1 MLSTG
6 NDIVSLNGIDVTR
19 TLQPNF
25 YSKILAPSETA
36 LHTEP
41 RFAAIPFEVFVWLLW
56 SIKESAFKYLQRIN
70 PAVLF
75 TPVKF
80 EVNEIRLPEAFKLI
94 DFNFNELRDIGF
106 DDYDAISATVCFERY
121 ILYSKSLV
129 YKGLVSTVVSI
140 NQNCSKTHWGIKQIA
155 SSDTAV
161 QSSEVRAFA
170 INSLQI
176 MLGDDRVIINKNK
189 HQIPVAVQNQA
200 KAIPISLS
208 HHENW
213 IAYSFLVQ

>member
-6 NDIVSLNGIDVTR
+6 NDIVSLKGINVTR

-36 LHTEP
+36 LHSEP

-56 SIKESAFKYLQRIN
+56 SIKESAFKFLQRIN
-70 PAVLF
+70 PDVIF

-80 EVNEIRLPEAFKLI
+80 EVKEFYMPEGFKLI
-94 DFNFNELRDIGF
+94 DFDLTELTAIGF
-106 DDYDAISATVCFERY
+106 DDFEAISATVHFENN
-121 ILYSKSLV
+121 ICYSKSLV
-129 YKGLVSTVVSI
+129 YKNLVSTVVSI
-140 NQNCSKTHWGIKQIA
+140 NKNCSETHWGIKQI
-155 SSDTAV
+155 DNYDMEI
-161 QSSEVRAFA
+161 QSSKVRAFA
-170 INSLQI
+170 INGLQI
-176 MLGDDRVIINKNK
+176 VLNDNMVTITKNK
-189 HQIPVAVQNQA
+189 HQIPVAIQNQA

-213 IAYSFLVQ
+213 VAYSFILQ